1 MRNKL
6 RQIIRKEI
14 AKGYYENLVIQ
25 DAQQYVGSDF
35 IAIMRDFIQRQKDDA
50 NFDLRQERL
59 DLYDDL
65 CFIYEHYEK
74 SQDDCLDDFD

>member
-6 RQIIRKEI
+6 RQIIRDEI
-14 AKGYYENLVIQ
+14 AKGIYEDLGCV
-25 DAQQYVGSDF
+25 DVKQQVGSDF
-35 IAIMRDFIQRQKDDA
+35 IEIMRDFIQRQEDDA
-50 NFDLRQERL
+50 NFDPSQERL

-74 SQDDCLDDFD
+74 SQDID